1 MTTNPK
7 YQKLEVI
14 SLKNH
19 PVLNERWVQDRI
31 AEDPSI
37 LGLGELI
44 LRDRE
49 RPQPRAGTLDLLL
62 QNPES
67 SERYEVE
74 IQLGKTDESHIIR
87 TIEYWD
93 IEKRRYPNYDHNA
106 VLVAEDITGRFLNVI
121 SLFNG
126 FIPLIAI
133 QMKAVMIGD
142 ACSLV
147 FTKVLDKITLGV
159 EEEDEGAQETV
170 DRAYWEKRGSKV
182 TLAMA
187 DEIIA
192 LAKALDARLDP
203 TYRKYY
209 IGLAR
214 GGVVDNF
221 IKLRPQKSALR
232 FEPRLERDESIQQM
246 LDTEEL
252 DTLDYD
258 SRWSRY
264 RIRLLHGDI
273 SKNRDLI
280 NKLLTDSFKSFSEGE
295 PGS

>member
-1 MTTNPK
+1 MDSTK
-7 YQKLEVI
+7 YQKLEIV
-14 SLKNH
+14 SLKGH

-49 RPQPRAGTLDLLL
+49 RPQPRAGILDLLL
-62 QNPES
+62 QDAELP
-67 SERYEVE
+67 ERYEVE

-93 IEKRRYPNYDHNA
+93 VERRRYPNYDHNA
-106 VLVAEDITGRFLNVI
+106 VLVAEDITARFLNVI

-133 QMKAVMIGD
+133 QMKAVAIGD
-142 ACSLV
+142 TTSLL
-147 FTKVLDKITLGV
+147 FTKVLDKVTLGL
-159 EEEDEGAQETV
+159 EDEDDEAQETV
-170 DRAYWEKRGSKV
+170 DRTYWEKRGSKV
-182 TLAMA
+182 TLSMA
-187 DEIIA
+187 DDIVAI
-192 LAKALDARLDP
+192 AKAHDPRLEP

-221 IKLRPQKSALR
+221 IKLRPQKAALR
-232 FEPRLERDESIQQM
+232 FEPRLERHETIEQA
-246 LDTEEL
+246 LDAAGL

-258 SRWSRY
+258 TKWSRY
-264 RIRLLHGDI
+264 RIRLLHGDVA
-273 SKNRDLI
+273 KHRELVE
-280 NKLLTDSFKSFSEGE
+280 KLLTESLGSFSE
-295 PGS
+295 SR